1 MRKIIVLLII
11 FVAIANIVIAQ
22 TFKYTTADL
31 YLRQAPSKNSRIIT
45 TIPKGTCLVFPNYS
59 NQEWQFVTFN
69 SYYKGYVSSRYLSS
83 MDIDDLFYDEKTGH
97 FYDKNDGARIV
108 SQQEYDQ
115 QQRLRRQFANFVNSA
130 TADELSD
137 LFSSLSNQ
145 GAKESNLYNTGRV
158 QYGAGNLSDEEAL
171 KYGESKYDEHYGLSQ
186 MTRGS
191 AYENLEEARSHR
203 PSLPQNEIILFLVS
217 FFAVGAVIY
226 FVCKKKDDKK

>member
-115 QQRLRRQFANFVNSA
+115 QQRLRRQFANFVNNM
-130 TADELSD
+130 EVED
-137 LFSSLSNQ
+137 LVALNNIIL
-145 GAKESNLYNTGRV
+145 GN
-158 QYGAGNLSDEEAL
+158 AGDVRRQDMMSTNYFQAPEG
-171 KYGESKYDEHYGLSQ
+171 YGESKSDENYGVTQFKYGSQ
-186 MTRGS
+186 
-191 AYENLEEARSHR
+191 YENLEEARLHGR
-203 PSLPQNEIILFLVS
+203 SLPQKDINLSLVCL
-217 FFAVGAVIY
+217 FAVGIVVVY
-226 FVCKKKDDKK
+226 FLWLILKK